1 MIFIYMFTMNL
12 GQMFVN
18 IPFPINGSYE
28 SRFCNPV
35 DHDIRLSQNRDE
47 KPRTPQLPDSTRN
60 SPVSPRFFCSRNFW
74 SGVVSWT
81 FGHGWYTDIILLKEL
96 KLSTDSDSY
105 QKTTMKSASW
115 KKWWWFY
122 YFFGNFTQEHWG
134 NDPSSHIF
142 FNWVESTNYLELL
155 NNHDLNGWNWNWW
168 FPSISFNDLP

>member
-1 MIFIYMFTMNL
+1 
-12 GQMFVN
+12 
-18 IPFPINGSYE
+18 
-28 SRFCNPV
+28 
-35 DHDIRLSQNRDE
+35 
-47 KPRTPQLPDSTRN
+47 
-60 SPVSPRFFCSRNFW
+60 
-74 SGVVSWT
+74 VVSWT

-155 NNHDLNGWNWNWW
+155 NNHDLNGWN
-168 FPSISFNDLP
+168 